1 MNAQNLTS
9 ELYVLS
15 FKEVCHFWFEK
26 RGVMQHEVTYPEG
39 AIKVLDKGFVKLVDV
54 MGDDSSIVQSARVS
68 YGKGTKTV
76 NEDEGLIRYLMRHH
90 HTTPFEMVEFK
101 FHCRMPIF
109 VARQWIRHR
118 TANVNEMSA
127 RYSEMPD
134 WFYEPTAELCTTQ
147 SAQNRQGGTGEQVH
161 GATEIVGTFLKT
173 QEEAYAQYESYLG
186 LNMRRELARVNL
198 PVSLYTEWYWK
209 IDLHNLFHFL
219 RLRLDPHA
227 QYEIR
232 VFAEAMAELVKER
245 VPVAWKAFEDYMLGS
260 ERFSKLELKVLQKA
274 LHGEKFTLSEEI
286 KNKRERAEFVE
297 KMSKLQFEVSP
308 E

>member
-1 MNAQNLTS
+1 MSGA
-9 ELYVLS
+9 
-15 FKEVCHFWFEK
+15 
-26 RGVMQHEVTYPEG
+26 EVTFPEG
-39 AIKVLDKGFVKLVDV
+39 AVRVLDKGFVKLVDI
-54 MGDDSSIVQSARVS
+54 MGDDSSIVQAARVS

-127 RYSEMPD
+127 RYSEMAD
-134 WFYEPTAELCTTQ
+134 WFYEPATDLCTTQ
-147 SAQNRQGGTGEQVH
+147 SAQNKQGGTGIRVE
-161 GATEIVGTFLKT
+161 GA
-173 QEEAYAQYESYLG
+173 EEAAQEFKAIHDDTYRRYQGFLEKG
-186 LNMRRELARVNL
+186 MRRELARVAL

-209 IDLHNLFHFL
+209 IDLHNLLHFL

-232 VFAEAMAELVKER
+232 VFAEAMAEIVKER
-245 VPVAWKAFEDYMLGS
+245 LPVTWRAFEDYQLGAIP
-260 ERFSKLELKVLQKA
+260 FSRLEVAYLKAALQVGA
-274 LHGEKFTLSEEI
+274 GGEKPQIEKFI
-286 KNKRERAEFVE
+286 PNKREQRELAAKLEILGYFEPE
-297 KMSKLQFEVSP
+297 KQ
-308 E
+308 

>member
-1 MNAQNLTS
+1 MATQPTTTT
-9 ELYVLS
+9 ETT
-15 FKEVCHFWFEK
+15 F
-26 RGVMQHEVTYPEG
+26 PEG
-39 AIKVLDKGFVKLVDV
+39 SIRVLDNGFVRLVDV

-76 NEDEGLIRYLMRHH
+76 NEDEGLIRYLMRHQ

-118 TANVNEMSA
+118 TANVNEVSA

-134 WFYEPTAELCTTQ
+134 VFYKPPAELCTTQ
-147 SAQNRQGGTGEQVH
+147 SAQNKQGGTGKQVE
-161 GATEIVGTFLKT
+161 GAEAVAKTFGET
-173 QEEAYAQYESYLG
+173 QAHIYEEYQQYLG
-186 LNMRRELARVNL
+186 KKMRRELARINL

-219 RLRLDPHA
+219 QLRLDKHA

-232 VFAEAMAELVKER
+232 VFAEAMAKLVSER
-245 VPVAWKAFEDYMLGS
+245 VPMAWRAFEDYQLES
-260 ERFSKLELKVLQKA
+260 VKFTRLELPFLKRA
-274 LHGEKFTLSEEI
+274 LTGEKLSEKTLESEI
-286 KNKRERAEFVE
+286 SGKRERAEFVE
-297 KMSKLQFEVSP
+297 KLKSIGYQITE
-308 E
+308 

>member
-1 MNAQNLTS
+1 MKTT
-9 ELYVLS
+9 
-15 FKEVCHFWFEK
+15 
-26 RGVMQHEVTYPEG
+26 EVTYPEDC
-39 AIKVLDKGFVKLVDV
+39 IRVLDKGFVRLVDI

-68 YGKGTKTV
+68 YGKGTKSV
-76 NEDEGLIRYLMRHH
+76 NEDEGLIRYLMRHQ

-118 TANVNEMSA
+118 TANVNELSA

-134 WFYEPTAELCTTQ
+134 WFYEPQPELCTTQ
-147 SAQNRQGGTGEQVH
+147 SAQNRQGGTGEQVERSTDV
-161 GATEIVGTFLKT
+161 AASFTET
-173 QEEAYAQYESYLG
+173 QRVAYDNYQVYLD
-186 LNMRRELARVNL
+186 LNMRRELARANL

-219 RLRLDPHA
+219 KLRLDPHA

-232 VFAEAMAELVKER
+232 VFAEAMAEIVKER
-245 VPVAWKAFEDYMLGS
+245 IPMAWRAFEDYSLKS
-260 ERFSKLELKVLQKA
+260 ERFSQLELDVLSRA
-274 LHGEKFTLSEEI
+274 LRGEKIVLAELI
-286 KNKRERAEFVE
+286 KNKRERGECFE
-297 KMSKLQFEVSP
+297 KLTRLGYENITL

>member
-1 MNAQNLTS
+1 MENTEIN
-9 ELYVLS
+9 
-15 FKEVCHFWFEK
+15 
-26 RGVMQHEVTYPEG
+26 YPEG
-39 AIKVLDKGFVKLVDV
+39 AVKVLDHGFVRLVDV

-76 NEDEGLIRYLMRHH
+76 NQDEGLIRYLMRHK

-134 WFYEPTAELCTTQ
+134 IFYTPSPELCTTQ
-147 SAQNRQGGTGEQVH
+147 SAQNKQGGTGIQVSDPEATAKTFKDAQVSIYDDYKQYLEQD
-161 GATEIVGTFLKT
+161 
-173 QEEAYAQYESYLG
+173 
-186 LNMRRELARVNL
+186 MRRELARVNL

-219 RLRLDPHA
+219 KLRLDSHA
-227 QYEIR
+227 QFEIR
-232 VFAEAMAELVKER
+232 VFAEAMADMVKEY
-245 VPVAWKAFEDYMLGS
+245 VPLAWKAFEDYQLNSMALSQLEVAEIRALLEGLEVDS
-260 ERFSKLELKVLQKA
+260 SGLEERIA
-274 LHGEKFTLSEEI
+274 
-286 KNKRERAEFVE
+286 NKRERKEFVE
-297 KMSKLQFEVSP
+297 KLQLFGASLK
-308 E
+308 